1 MGAEAPV
8 KSQRR
13 EETLAFELIP
23 LPRQQTPDSEFYAL
37 GRLLLKKKL
46 KIMKSAGPV
55 LSEILTVA

>member
-23 LPRQQTPDSEFYAL
+23 LPQQQTPDSEFYAL
-37 GRLLLKKKL
+37 GRLLLKK
-46 KIMKSAGPV
+46 S
-55 LSEILTVA
+55 